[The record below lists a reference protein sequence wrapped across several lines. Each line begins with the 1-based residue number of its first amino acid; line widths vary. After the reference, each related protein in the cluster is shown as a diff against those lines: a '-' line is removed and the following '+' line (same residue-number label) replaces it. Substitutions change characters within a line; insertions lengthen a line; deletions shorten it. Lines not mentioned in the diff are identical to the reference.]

1 MEHEDRL
8 PGRVVACRRLRLVRV
23 ETEEELLHARG
34 RVDVDGPV
42 GNGVALHKAVSF
54 GLSDRP
60 RNHSELVHETMQ
72 RRVCRQES
80 EPA

>member
-1 MEHEDRL
+1 MQLYRTNRASPCNASCPVTGD
-8 PGRVVACRRLRLVRV
+8 
-23 ETEEELLHARG
+23 G